1 MGVISRGY
9 QLEFTSMV
17 QRDLQR
23 NQDTRRPEPRTS
35 YRGRDRRAHS
45 QTADFTNS
53 RLWKLFRSSVFL
65 TRIKGNLWRPILN
78 RKPLNK
84 GYIHLKGFHLENLSS
99 IIPLLE
105 EGMYV
110 IGGRKYDEV
119 DYQFKVLPFGFQQ
132 SLGCSQGYRFQVTGN
147 FGIHLHR

>member
-1 MGVISRGY
+1 MEVIPVIG
-9 QLEFTSMV
+9 LPH
-17 QRDLQR
+17 
-23 NQDTRRPEPRTS
+23 QDK
-35 YRGRDRRAHS
+35 G
-45 QTADFTNS
+45 
-53 RLWKLFRSSVFL
+53 KLVATDS
-65 TRIKGNLWRPILN
+65 GN

-132 SLGCSQGYRFQVTGN
+132 SLGCSQGYRFSGDREFWYSLTPMTGW
-147 FGIHLHR
+147 L